1 MEDYLKGMS
10 CRDVEALALR
20 LGYNKEWS
28 VVSTATAYLQTENS
42 FNNKEIYMGCG
53 AVWNAEWKYWS
64 IPPGR
69 DLRRAYEGGR
79 IVDGEGHYT
88 ESLRHWLMI
97 GRRAQ
102 VMNIVRRLIKDE
114 RRKMRHRR
122 ASRNHG

>member
-1 MEDYLKGMS
+1 MS
-10 CRDVEALALR
+10 RFFALR

-42 FNNKEIYMGCG
+42 FKHKEIYKTFG
-53 AVWNAEWKYWS
+53 AVWHAECKYWT

-69 DLRRAYEGGR
+69 DLRRAYEGGW
-79 IVDGEGHYT
+79 IVDGETIYT

-97 GRRAQ
+97 SRRAQ
-102 VMNIVRRLIKDE
+102 VMDIVRRLIKDE

-122 ASRNHG
+122 AFRNHG